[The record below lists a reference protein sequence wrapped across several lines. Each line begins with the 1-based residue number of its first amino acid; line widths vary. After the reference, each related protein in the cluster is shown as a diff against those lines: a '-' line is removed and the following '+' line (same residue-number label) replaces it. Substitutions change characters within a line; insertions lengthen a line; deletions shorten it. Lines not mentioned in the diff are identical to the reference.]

1 MAVAQNEGEVWIAR
15 VWLVA
20 GSGGTG
26 RVLCG
31 ARKCWIT
38 VLLCVV
44 S

>member
-1 MAVAQNEGEVWIAR
+1 MAGARNEGEVWIAS

-20 GSGGTG
+20 GSAGIG